1 MPPRAA
7 TLPRPCES
15 ADARPVPAGKA
26 ITKVADRLER
36 AGVIER
42 RWDHANR
49 RKVFVASTSRHEAET
64 TCVFAQL
71 GLASPRCRL
80 MHSVRG
86 DGEHRNTGG
95 RPLAVT

>member
-42 RWDHANR
+42 RWDHASR

-64 TCVFAQL
+64 PCVFAEL
-71 GLASPRCRL
+71 DRR
-80 MHSVRG
+80 VRAA
-86 DGEHRNTGG
+86 DSCIVSAATGEHRNTGG